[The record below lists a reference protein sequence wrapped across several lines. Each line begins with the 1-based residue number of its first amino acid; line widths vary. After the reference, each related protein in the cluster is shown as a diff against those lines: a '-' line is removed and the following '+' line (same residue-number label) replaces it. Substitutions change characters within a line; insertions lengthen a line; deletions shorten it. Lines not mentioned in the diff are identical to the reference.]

1 MKTQIEFTPD
11 QVGEIVRQ
19 ELQSAYE
26 GLKETQSEPVHEDD
40 RDPELLYCIQ
50 RVMEY
55 YSSPDQY
62 EAWQQSL
69 ST

>member
-1 MKTQIEFTPD
+1 MKTEIELTVD

-19 ELQSAYE
+19 ELQYAYE
-26 GLKETQSEPVHEDD
+26 SLKETQSEPVHEDD